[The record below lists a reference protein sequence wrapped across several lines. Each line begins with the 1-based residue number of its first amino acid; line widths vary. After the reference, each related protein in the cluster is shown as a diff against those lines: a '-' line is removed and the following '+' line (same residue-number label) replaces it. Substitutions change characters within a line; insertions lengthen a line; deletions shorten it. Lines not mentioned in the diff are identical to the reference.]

1 MSKSKPFFILI
12 LSLSSLLGGCATTSW
27 KGTPAQFNQADYDT
41 IERVAV
47 LNPRIK
53 FGEGKLK
60 WTLAERDT
68 SPMCVGYYERENRE
82 RLDARALVEPTVDA
96 FAKNLK
102 ASLGWTMLNVE
113 APLYNDA
120 YLRLHERYHAS
131 QSWSYRMRHHRTE
144 DDDEYALGQLYWPQA
159 HLTGGVCFSKAPT
172 MKTNTWAASGL
183 LELETR
189 REVLEALGVDAL
201 YQVKVD
207 AMSLS
212 QNLGPGQGADHRV
225 LVVVEADLLHGS
237 QEASIWRGR
246 ITYEQP
252 TEGHIWHEEWL
263 PHIEAALQKLLDEQ
277 VASANSSYEDSVTR
291 TDLIEVAE

>member
-1 MSKSKPFFILI
+1 MSKAKPLFILI

-27 KGTPAQFNQADYDT
+27 KGTPAQFSQTGYDT

-47 LNPRIK
+47 LNPRIR
-53 FGEGKLK
+53 FGEGRLKLSR
-60 WTLAERDT
+60 AGDDT
-68 SPMCVGYYERENRE
+68 HPSCNHHYDLENRE
-82 RLDARALVEPTVDA
+82 RLDGRELVEPTVDA
-96 FAKNLK
+96 FAKNLR
-102 ASLGWTMLNVE
+102 SCLGWSALNVK

-120 YLRLHERYHAS
+120 YMRLHESYHAS
-131 QSWSYRMRHHRTE
+131 QSWSYRMHHHPTE
-144 DDDEYALGQLYWPQA
+144 ADDEYPLGQLYWPKA
-159 HLTGGVCFSKAPT
+159 HLAGGVCFSKAPT
-172 MKTNTWAASGL
+172 MKTNTWGASGL
-183 LELETR
+183 LDLETR
-189 REVLEALGVDAL
+189 RTVLKTLGVDAL

-212 QNLGPGQGADHRV
+212 QSRGLGEGADYWV

-246 ITYEQP
+246 VAYRQQ
-252 TEGHIWHEEWL
+252 TEGHISNKKWL
-263 PHIEAALQKLLDEQ
+263 PYVEAALQKLLDEQ

>member
-12 LSLSSLLGGCATTSW
+12 LALSSLLGGCATTSW
-27 KGTPAQFNQADYDT
+27 KGTPAQFNQAGYDT

-53 FGEGKLK
+53 FGEGRLKL
-60 WTLAERDT
+60 TRAGDDT
-68 SPMCVGYYERENRE
+68 YPICNHHYDLENRE
-82 RLDARALVEPTVDA
+82 RLDGRELVEPTVDV
-96 FAKNLK
+96 FAKNVRS
-102 ASLGWTMLNVE
+102 SLGWKALNVE

-120 YLRLHERYHAS
+120 YMRLHESYHAS
-131 QSWSYRMRHHRTE
+131 QSWSYRMRHHTTE
-144 DDDEYALGQLYWPQA
+144 ADDEYPLGQLYWPRA
-159 HLTGGVCFSKAPT
+159 HLAGGVCFSKAPI

-183 LELETR
+183 LDLETR
-189 REVLEALGVDAL
+189 RAVLETLGVDAL

-212 QNLGPGQGADHRV
+212 QSRGLGEGADYWV

-237 QEASIWRGR
+237 QGGFDLAWPSRLQTTDRRSYLEQGVASVCEGGSSEA
-246 ITYEQP
+246 
-252 TEGHIWHEEWL
+252 
-263 PHIEAALQKLLDEQ
+263 LDEQ